1 MYSSRCRVITRIAPT
16 LKITEVI
23 YMNLLIKNGR
33 VIDPSQGIDD
43 ILDVAVENGLV
54 KEIGKG
60 LAAPAGAETIDA
72 SGKYVVPGLVD
83 IHVHFRDP
91 GQEYKEDIVSGTTSA
106 VAGGFTT
113 VCCMPN
119 TNPVIDGKAVA
130 TYIIS
135 KAKAEGLC
143 NVFPIGTITQGMQGE
158 RMSEMGELKEAGC
171 VAVSDDGKPVKNPE
185 LMRRAL
191 QYAAGIGIMVVSHSE
206 ELELVGEGV
215 MNEGFTSTELGLKGI
230 PRIAEEIAIAREAL
244 LSEYTGAPIHICH
257 VSSKGSVR
265 IIRDAKARGVKITCE
280 TAPHYFS
287 LTDDAVR
294 GYNTNAKMNPPLRE
308 AEDVAAIKEGLK
320 DGTIDCIATDH
331 APHHL
336 DEKDVEFN
344 EAMNGIVG
352 LETSLPLSL
361 KLVDEGV
368 LTLQQLIEK
377 MSCRPSALLGLD
389 CGTLNPG
396 SPADITVIDPNKQW
410 TVTEETLNSKSKNSP
425 WLGEVMTGAPAC
437 TVVAGKVLFSGR

>member
-1 MYSSRCRVITRIAPT
+1 
-16 LKITEVI
+16 
-23 YMNLLIKNGR
+23 
-33 VIDPSQGIDD
+33 
-43 ILDVAVENGLV
+43 
-54 KEIGKG
+54 
-60 LAAPAGAETIDA
+60 
-72 SGKYVVPGLVD
+72 
-83 IHVHFRDP
+83 
-91 GQEYKEDIVSGTTSA
+91 
-106 VAGGFTT
+106 
-113 VCCMPN
+113 
-119 TNPVIDGKAVA
+119 
-130 TYIIS
+130 
-135 KAKAEGLC
+135 
-143 NVFPIGTITQGMQGE
+143 
-158 RMSEMGELKEAGC
+158 MSEMGELKEAGC

-265 IIRDAKARGVKITCE
+265 IIQDAKARGVKITCE

-368 LTLQQLIEK
+368 LNLQQLIEK

-389 CGTLNPG
+389 CGTLKPG

-437 TVVAGKVLFSGR
+437 TVVAGKVVFSGR